1 LQKWKNY
8 LTAFDL
14 GKRTG
19 IDLPSEDG
27 GNVPDTAAYDK
38 EYNRSWN
45 SCTMVTIGIGQDKLL
60 TTPLQIANAISI
72 VANRGYYYTPHFVEK
87 YDGETNEDTT
97 LHVYR
102 RKHEVLTHISQED
115 YQTVLGG
122 MQDVWEKG
130 TGKYLTKIPDINVGA
145 KTGTAENYRMI
156 EGRRTKLKD
165 NSMFVCFA
173 PVENPKI
180 VVAVVVEN
188 AGFGATWAGPMASII
203 LEKYLKDT
211 LRDIQVKQVER
222 IAGANLMPGYLT
234 REQYKQ
240 DSIRAYNYFKITKDT
255 ATLKKFLQRPKPA
268 PYRPEPEKKRTTFLK
283 IDPMLKPDNQ
293 LKVTQV

>member
-1 LQKWKNY
+1 
-8 LTAFDL
+8 
-14 GKRTG
+14 
-19 IDLPSEDG
+19 
-27 GNVPDTAAYDK
+27 
-38 EYNRSWN
+38 
-45 SCTMVTIGIGQDKLL
+45 
-60 TTPLQIANAISI
+60 
-72 VANRGYYYTPHFVEK
+72 
-87 YDGETNEDTT
+87 
-97 LHVYR
+97 
-102 RKHEVLTHISQED
+102 
-115 YQTVLGG
+115 
-122 MQDVWEKG
+122 
-130 TGKYLTKIPDINVGA
+130 
-145 KTGTAENYRMI
+145 
-156 EGRRTKLKD
+156 
-165 NSMFVCFA
+165 MFVCFA